1 MQELLDT
8 HHLQAE
14 RRTDARK
21 AKMEAA
27 AVWELMGGAER
38 IVVAK
43 GRRAETFVPT
53 EDSQESILKVV
64 LGRSGSLR
72 APTVRSGNV
81 FLVGY
86 NTALYETEAPFLTR

>member
-1 MQELLDT
+1 MQAVLDT
-8 HHLQAE
+8 KNLQPE
-14 RRTDARK
+14 SRTDARK
-21 AKMEAA
+21 EKMEAA

-43 GRRAETFVPT
+43 GRRVETFVPT
-53 EDSQESILKVV
+53 EDPQESILKAV

-72 APTVRSGNV
+72 APTVRTGDV

-86 NTALYETEAPFLTR
+86 NATLYETEAPFV